1 MKSVKFVRAM
11 GLVSAVSLLS
21 VAACGG
27 GSADTSASTS
37 ANAQSSGG
45 SSAASASSTGGT
57 TAASATT
64 APTGNLVANGDAH
77 VGDRTNCP
85 VSGEEFVVT
94 ESSPSVVHEGK
105 TYYMC
110 CPGCAGR
117 FRANPQQFITA
128 MQQRA
133 AGGATA
139 PAAH

>member
-11 GLVSAVSLLS
+11 GLVSAMSLMS

-27 GSADTSASTS
+27 GSADSSASTS
-37 ANAQSSGG
+37 AQSSGG

-57 TAASATT
+57 STASTTTT

-85 VSGEEFVVT
+85 VSGEEFVVS

-117 FRANPQQFITA
+117 FRANPQQFIAA

>member
-11 GLVSAVSLLS
+11 GLVSAMSLLS

>member
-1 MKSVKFVRAM
+1 MKSVKFVRAV
-11 GLVSAVSLLS
+11 GLVSALSLVSL
-21 VAACGG
+21 AACGG
-27 GSADTSASTS
+27 GSADSTANTS
-37 ANAQSSGG
+37 ANTSAQSSGG
-45 SSAASASSTGGT
+45 SSAGSTGST
-57 TAASATT
+57 TATTSTT

-139 PAAH
+139 PAAQ

>member
-1 MKSVKFVRAM
+1 MKSVKFVRAV
-11 GLVSAVSLLS
+11 GLVSALSLVSL
-21 VAACGG
+21 AACGG
-27 GSADTSASTS
+27 SSDSTATTS

-45 SSAASASSTGGT
+45 SSATSAGTTGT
-57 TAASATT
+57 TATTSTT

-139 PAAH
+139 PAAQ

>member
-1 MKSVKFVRAM
+1 MKSVKFVRAV
-11 GLVSAVSLLS
+11 GLVSALSLVSL
-21 VAACGG
+21 AACGG
-27 GSADTSASTS
+27 GSADSTASTS
-37 ANAQSSGG
+37 ASAQSSGG
-45 SSAASASSTGGT
+45 SSAGST
-57 TAASATT
+57 TATTTTTATT

-85 VSGEEFVVT
+85 VSGEEFVVA

>member
-1 MKSVKFVRAM
+1 
-11 GLVSAVSLLS
+11 
-21 VAACGG
+21 
-27 GSADTSASTS
+27 
-37 ANAQSSGG
+37 
-45 SSAASASSTGGT
+45 
-57 TAASATT
+57 
-64 APTGNLVANGDAH
+64 VANGDAH

-85 VSGEEFVVT
+85 VSGEEFVVS

-117 FRANPQQFITA
+117 FRANPQQFIAA

>member
-11 GLVSAVSLLS
+11 GLVSAMSLLS

-94 ESSPSVVHEGK
+94 ENSPSVVHEGK

-139 PAAH
+139 PTAH